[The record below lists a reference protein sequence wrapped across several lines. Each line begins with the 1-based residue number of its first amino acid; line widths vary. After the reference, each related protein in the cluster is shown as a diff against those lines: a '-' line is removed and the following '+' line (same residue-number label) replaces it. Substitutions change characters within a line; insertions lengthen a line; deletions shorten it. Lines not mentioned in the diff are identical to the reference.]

1 MKLGWAPQWAN
12 VDGPHLAQKYVK
24 MEFFHYN
31 VTTFLQ
37 LRMWLS
43 FLLFKHGTCGAIGL
57 H

>member
-37 LRMWLS
+37 LHMWLS
-43 FLLFKHGTCGAIGL
+43 FLLFKHGTCGTIGL